1 MLLGAS
7 SEAVDQE
14 VDAAGVMG
22 SGEDTHVEH
31 GAELIAL
38 TEAAHRLDDT
48 LPAARDALTAAV
60 GTGGMVDAAVTAAIF
75 RSLNIAADS
84 SGIRVDDLWEE
95 AAKQLVADIGTD
107 RFPTAANSPA
117 VI

>member
-7 SEAVDQE
+7 SAASDLE
-14 VDAAGVMG
+14 VETAAVMG
-22 SGEDTHVEH
+22 SGEDTLVAH
-31 GAELIAL
+31 GAELLAF

-48 LPAARDALTAAV
+48 LPVARNALAATV
-60 GTGGMVDAAVTAAIF
+60 GTDGMVDAAVTAAIF

-84 SGIRVDDLWEE
+84 SGIRVDDIWEE
-95 AAKQLVADIGTD
+95 AAKQLAADIGTD